1 MTILASLARAY
12 ERLPDAPPI
21 GYSMAKIGF
30 LISLNDDGSV
40 AHLIDLRSADSS
52 KRTAREILTP
62 KAPKRTSGVSPCF
75 LWDKA
80 SYVLGVFP
88 SGKPPVI
95 LDGLNDN
102 LLEQVNEAQ
111 RGIGADRSG
120 AFKMLDEL
128 VTNGGEEEPRIGEIR
143 KILKES
149 QRAHNEHRAF
159 CGVHLRMFKDSS
171 DSGLLA
177 LNQFLEDW
185 KPEQFYA
192 LGWPEDLRDQNLIF
206 ALESDRKIHNTFIHD
221 REAAKRLWASMQAD
235 SSGQA
240 EVCLVRGT
248 TTPVARLHPSIKG
261 VWGGKSSGGS
271 IVAFN
276 SDAYESYGHSQ
287 GDNAPVSEQA
297 TFAYTTALNTFLAKD
312 SKNRVQIGDASTV
325 FWADASDAETAET
338 AQDIWLAG
346 VSEIDEQQQSE
357 RVRNVLEGLRKGRP
371 LGELDPKLET
381 GVRFYVLGLAPNA
394 ARISIRFWYESDFA
408 DLARNYQRFAA
419 DMRIE
424 PPPRTPFPPLW
435 QYLNETAVQ
444 KKRENVPP
452 NLAGEWMRAILTGN
466 RYPLTLLTSVLMRIR
481 ADGEINAL
489 RAAMLKAVLIRNFD
503 RKDTPVALDPDFK
516 DKGYLLG
523 RLFAVY
529 ERIQEAALGRNVN
542 ATIKDKFYGSASAQ
556 PRKVFSAIDRN
567 SANHLSKVAKQAPGY
582 KITLER
588 TLSDI
593 MGSLSPSDDPFP
605 ASLSAQEQALF
616 GLGYYHQR
624 SAFFQSRDKDASE
637 TAQ

>member
-12 ERLPDAPPI
+12 ERLPDKPPF
-21 GYSMAKIGF
+21 GYALAKIGF

-40 AHLIDLRSADSS
+40 AHLIDLRSGDGS
-52 KRTAREILTP
+52 KRQPQMLAVP
-62 KAPKRTSGVSPCF
+62 QPPKRASGVVCSF
-75 LWDKA
+75 LWDKTA
-80 SYVLGVFP
+80 YVLGITAGE
-88 SGKPPVI
+88 GKR
-95 LDGLNDN
+95 
-102 LLEQVNEAQ
+102 LEQEHAHFREYHLAALESASDVALV
-111 RGIGADRSG
+111 
-120 AFKMLDEL
+120 AF
-128 VTNGGEEEPRIGEIR
+128 R
-143 KILKES
+143 
-149 QRAHNEHRAF
+149 H
-159 CGVHLRMFKDSS
+159 
-171 DSGLLA
+171 
-177 LNQFLEDW
+177 FLESWTPD
-185 KPEQFYA
+185 QFTA
-192 LGWPEDLRDQNLIF
+192 LGWPEDMKDQNVVF
-206 ALESDRKIHNTFIHD
+206 ALEAERRSNIYLHD
-221 REAAKRLWASMQAD
+221 REAAKALWASMQAEA
-235 SSGQA
+235 SGDA
-240 EVCLVRGT
+240 EVCLVHGT
-248 TTPVARLHPSIKG
+248 KLPVARLHPSIKG
-261 VWGGKSSGGS
+261 IWGGQSSGGS
-271 IVAFN
+271 IVSFN
-276 SDAYESYGHSQ
+276 AAAYESYGHSQ
-287 GDNAPVSEQA
+287 GDNAPVSEA
-297 TFAYTTALNTFLAKD
+297 AAFAYTTALNAFLAKD
-312 SKNRVQIGDASTV
+312 SKNRIQIGDASTV
-325 FWADASDAETAET
+325 FWADASDAETAEA

-346 VSEIDEQQQSE
+346 FTDIDEAQQTE

-371 LGELDPKLET
+371 LGDLDPKLEK

-394 ARISIRFWYESDFA
+394 ARISIRFWFESDFA
-408 DLARNYQRFAA
+408 YLARNYQFFAD

-435 QYLNETAVQ
+435 QYLSELAVL

-489 RAAMLKAVLIRNFD
+489 RVTMLKAVLIRNFE
-503 RKDTPVALDPDFK
+503 RKDTPVALDPDFN

-567 SANHLSKVAKQAPGY
+567 SANHLSKVAKQAPSY
-582 KITLER
+582 KVTLER

-593 MGSLSPSDDPFP
+593 MGSLSPADDPFP

-624 SAFFQSRDKDASE
+624 SAFFQSREIAASE